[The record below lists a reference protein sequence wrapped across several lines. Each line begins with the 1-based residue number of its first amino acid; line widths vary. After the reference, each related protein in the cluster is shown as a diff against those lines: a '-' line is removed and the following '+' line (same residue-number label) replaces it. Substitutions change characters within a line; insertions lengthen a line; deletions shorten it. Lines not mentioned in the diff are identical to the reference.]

1 MSGTAP
7 PSRSPVHRRLAA
19 AVLAGLVLVSGCGS
33 SPSRKS
39 AADAAIEQVVRRG
52 VEDIRSTQDRRR
64 LAAQLSRVIAR
75 LRSERGST
83 ATVERARSVALEG
96 FEATR
101 KGVGSQI
108 ALIENDR
115 GEVAAAAHDARR
127 ADRYL
132 SRGADEIRRAG
143 TALGLHIGDLD
154 GY

>member
-1 MSGTAP
+1 MAGTAP
-7 PSRSPVHRRLAA
+7 PTRSLLDRRLAA
-19 AVLAGLVLVSGCGS
+19 AAVAGLVLVSGCGS

-39 AADAAIEQVVRRG
+39 AADAAVEQAVRRG
-52 VEDIRSTQDRRR
+52 VADIRSTQDRKA
-64 LAAQLSRVIAR
+64 LAAQLSRVIAM

-83 ATVERARSVALEG
+83 ATAESARSIALEG
-96 FEATR
+96 FEVTR

-108 ALIENDR
+108 AFIENDR
-115 GEVAAAAHDARR
+115 GEVAAATRDARR

-132 SRGADEIRRAG
+132 GRGADEIRRAG

>member
-1 MSGTAP
+1 
-7 PSRSPVHRRLAA
+7 
-19 AVLAGLVLVSGCGS
+19 VLTSGCGS

-39 AADAAIEQVVRRG
+39 AEDAAVERAVRRG
-52 VEDIRSTQDRRR
+52 VDDIRLTQDRRR
-64 LAAQLSRVIAR
+64 LAARLSRVIAT
-75 LRSERGST
+75 LRSERGSNAT
-83 ATVERARSVALEG
+83 AERARSIALEG

-108 ALIENDR
+108 AFIENDR
-115 GEVAAAAHDARR
+115 GEVAAAARDARR

-132 SRGADEIRRAG
+132 RRGADEIRRAG